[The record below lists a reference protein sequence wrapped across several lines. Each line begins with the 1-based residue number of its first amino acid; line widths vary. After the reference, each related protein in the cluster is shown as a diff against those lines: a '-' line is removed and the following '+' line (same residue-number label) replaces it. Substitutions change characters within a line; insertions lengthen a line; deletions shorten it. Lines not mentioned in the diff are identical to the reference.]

1 MDRTDLHKGWGN
13 EARQEKQIF
22 CPKCS
27 SEPHLFLALLDS
39 LNGKQYRLFECECGE
54 MIWDDSRPHPRDRFR
69 PRRFCTRS
77 ILSPLRE

>member
-1 MDRTDLHKGWGN
+1 MTMDRTDLHKGWGN

-39 LNGKQYRLFECECGE
+39 LNGRQYRLFECECGE
-54 MIWDDSRPHPRDRFR
+54 MIWDD
-69 PRRFCTRS
+69 
-77 ILSPLRE
+77 